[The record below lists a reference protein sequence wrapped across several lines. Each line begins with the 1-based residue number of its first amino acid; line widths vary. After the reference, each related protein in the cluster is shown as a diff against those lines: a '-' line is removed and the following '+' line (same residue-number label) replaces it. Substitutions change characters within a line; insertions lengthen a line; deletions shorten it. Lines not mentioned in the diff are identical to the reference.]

1 MRDNDTLQYRREV
14 IAKYRNSELL
24 AVITAELEDRHNEVL
39 IRLQDVGERE
49 FREWQGRAKSLREL
63 LHYINSCLKINQNDF

>member
-1 MRDNDTLQYRREV
+1 MRDNDTIQYRREV

-24 AVITAELEDRHNEVL
+24 SVITAELEDRHNEVL
-39 IRLQDVGERE
+39 IRLQDVDERE